1 MFPVRDTAVC
11 RRFPLAVWALVAL
24 NALAFIYELRLPRA
38 RLEEFILLFGVVPAR
53 FTHPEWAAA
62 HGFPDDWRP
71 LLAHMFLHGGWAH
84 LLGNLWM
91 LKIFGDNVEDRMG
104 PLRFLA
110 FYLLCGGA
118 ALAAHV
124 LLERDSTLP
133 VVGASGAIAG
143 VMGAYWA
150 MFPRARVV
158 VLVPVI
164 VFPLLFEVPALLF
177 LGFWFVSQLWSG
189 TLAVAGSAF
198 EGGVAWWAHA
208 GGFVAG
214 LALFPACVR
223 RDRWRRADPGY
234 LTPREEWRGLRR
246 AGRGG

>member
-1 MFPVRDTAVC
+1 VFPLRDTAVC
-11 RRFPLAVWALVAL
+11 RRFPLAVWVLVAL
-24 NALAFIYELRLPRA
+24 NALAFAHELRLAPDA
-38 RLEEFILLFGVVPAR
+38 LEDLLLRWGAVPAR
-53 FTHPEWAAA
+53 DARLPGSPAEAL
-62 HGFPDDWRP
+62 P

-104 PLRFLA
+104 PLRFAA

-118 ALAAHV
+118 ALAAH
-124 LLERDSTLP
+124 LGAERESTLP

-164 VFPLLFEVPALLF
+164 VFPLLLEVPAALF
-177 LGFWFVSQLWSG
+177 LGLWFVAQVWSAS
-189 TLAVAGSAF
+189 LAALAPALQ
-198 EGGVAWWAHA
+198 GGVAWWAHA
-208 GGFVAG
+208 GGFLAG
-214 LALFPACVR
+214 LALFGAFVR

-234 LTPREEWRGLRR
+234 LPSRRR
-246 AGRGG
+246 ARGWA

>member
-1 MFPVRDTAVC
+1 MFPLRDTAVC
-11 RRFPLAVWALVAL
+11 RRFPLAVVALIAL
-24 NALAFIYELRLPRA
+24 NALAFLYELRVPPPRLDA
-38 RLEEFILLFGVVPAR
+38 FIASFGVIPAR
-53 FTHPEWAAA
+53 FAHPQWAAA
-62 HGFPDDWRP
+62 QGFPDDLRP
-71 LLAHMFLHGGWAH
+71 LLTHMFLHGGWAH

-124 LLERDSTLP
+124 GMERDSVLP

-164 VFPLLFEVPALLF
+164 VFPLLLELPALLF
-177 LGFWFVSQLWSG
+177 LGFWFVSQIWSG
-189 TLAVAGSAF
+189 SLAVASAAF

-208 GGFVAG
+208 GGFSAG
-214 LALFPACVR
+214 LLLFPLFVR
-223 RDRWRRADPGY
+223 RDRWRRSDPGY
-234 LTPREEWRGLRR
+234 VELRGTRR
-246 AGRGG
+246 GWGRV